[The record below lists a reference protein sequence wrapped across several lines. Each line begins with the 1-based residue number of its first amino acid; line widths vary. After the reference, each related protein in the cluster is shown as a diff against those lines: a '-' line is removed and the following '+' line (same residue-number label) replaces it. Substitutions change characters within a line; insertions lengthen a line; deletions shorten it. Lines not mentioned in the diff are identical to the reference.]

1 MCILKVFYVILNS
14 TIDNQCLM
22 EKMQIMIKIYRLIFG
37 HINKKQYLCTRFAP
51 EVSEPLEW

>member
-1 MCILKVFYVILNS
+1 MCILKVFYVILKS

-37 HINKKQYLCTRFAP
+37 HINKKQYLCIRFRA
-51 EVSEPLEW
+51 